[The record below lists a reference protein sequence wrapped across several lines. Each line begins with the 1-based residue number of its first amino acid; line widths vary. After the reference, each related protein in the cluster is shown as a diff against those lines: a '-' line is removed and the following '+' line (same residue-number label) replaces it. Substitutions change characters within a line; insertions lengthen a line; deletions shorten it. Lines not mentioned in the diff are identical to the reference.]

1 MGPKS
6 RPAEGVRS
14 KWRTSEDAR
23 ATGHAGALIGP
34 NAILQ
39 LLPQIE
45 RIGGEAR
52 VVQMLAEAGVF
63 EVPDG
68 TQMIPE
74 GDAARLHQVLRRDEP
89 EMAAE
94 LAARAGRGTAEYI
107 LAHRIPKPVQGVLR
121 LLPAPLA
128 ARALSGAIGKH
139 AWTFAGSG
147 AFTAISP
154 WRFEIA
160 HNPIVQGEHSNVP
173 LCHWHAA
180 VFEYLYRSLVHP
192 RVQCVETACCAMP
205 GHQVCQYAL
214 TIGTH

>member
-1 MGPKS
+1 ME
-6 RPAEGVRS
+6 ADRS

-23 ATGHAGALIGP
+23 ATGYHGALIGP

-68 TQMIPE
+68 SQMIPE

-94 LAARAGRGTAEYI
+94 LTARAGRGTAEYI
-107 LAHRIPKPVQGVLR
+107 LAHRIPKPVQAVLR

-128 ARALSGAIGKH
+128 ARALTAAIGKH

-147 AFTAISP
+147 VFTARTP
-154 WRFEIA
+154 WLFEIA
-160 HNPIVQGEHSNVP
+160 HNPIVQGEHSDLP

-180 VFEYLYRSLVHP
+180 VFEHLYRTLVHP
-192 RVQCVETACCAMP
+192 RVRCRETACCAMP
-205 GHQVCQYAL
+205 GHAVCRFEM
-214 TIGTH
+214 TIATR

>member
-1 MGPKS
+1 M
-6 RPAEGVRS
+6 EGDRS

-23 ATGHAGALIGP
+23 ATGHTGALIGP

-45 RIGGEAR
+45 RTLGEAR
-52 VVQMLAEAGVF
+52 VVQLLAEAGVF

-68 TQMIPE
+68 SQMIPE

-89 EMAAE
+89 DRAAE
-94 LAARAGRGTAEYI
+94 LAARAGRATAEYI
-107 LAHRIPKPVQGVLR
+107 LAHRIPRPAQLILKG
-121 LLPAPLA
+121 LPAPLA

-147 AFTAISP
+147 AFVAKSP
-154 WRFEIA
+154 WRFDIA
-160 HNPIVQGEHSNVP
+160 QNPIVQGEHSEGP

-180 VFEYLYRSLVHP
+180 VFEHLYRKLVHP
-192 RVQCVETACCAMP
+192 RAQCRETYCRAMP
-205 GHQVCQYAL
+205 GHSICQFGL
-214 TIGTH
+214 TIASR

>member
-1 MGPKS
+1 MEEDP
-6 RPAEGVRS
+6 S

-23 ATGHAGALIGP
+23 PTSAQGALIGP

-52 VVQMLAEAGVF
+52 VAQMLAEAGVF

-68 TQMIPE
+68 SHMIPE

-89 EMAAE
+89 TMAPE
-94 LAARAGRGTAEYI
+94 LAAQAGRATAEYI
-107 LAHRIPKPVQGVLR
+107 LDHRIPKPAQWLLR

-128 ARALSGAIGKH
+128 ARSLSKAITQH

-147 AFTAISP
+147 RFVAKGP
-154 WRFEIA
+154 WCFEIA
-160 HNPIVQGEHSNVP
+160 QNPIVRGEHSDAP

-180 VFEYLYRSLVHP
+180 VFEQLYRTLVHP
-192 RVQCVETACCAMP
+192 RVICREATCCAIDE
-205 GHQVCQYAL
+205 HHACRFHL
-214 TIGTH
+214 TIATH

>member
-1 MGPKS
+1 VE
-6 RPAEGVRS
+6 ADRS

-23 ATGHAGALIGP
+23 ATGHHGALIGP

-68 TQMIPE
+68 SHMIPE
-74 GDAARLHQVLRRDEP
+74 GAAARLHQVLRRDEP

-107 LAHRIPKPVQGVLR
+107 LAHRIPKPVQALLH

-128 ARALSGAIGKH
+128 ARALTAAIGKH

-147 AFTAISP
+147 VFTARTP
-154 WRFEIA
+154 WLFEIA
-160 HNPIVQGEHSNVP
+160 HNPIVQGEHSDVP

-180 VFEYLYRSLVHP
+180 VFEHLYRTLVHP
-192 RVQCVETACCAMP
+192 RVRCRETACCAMP
-205 GHQVCQYAL
+205 GHAVCQFEL
-214 TIGTH
+214 TIATR